1 MIKGTQRRIIMV
13 KDTESPYFDSAYFV
27 IKSDVASHR
36 HDGDL
41 ISEANRM
48 IEAYKKDIPAY
59 ESKKSVTSKKGLI
72 VIFSIVTLLS
82 GFCGFM
88 LNIIF

>member
-27 IKSDVASHR
+27 IKSDLAPHR
-36 HDGDL
+36 HDGDIL
-41 ISEANRM
+41 SEANRM
-48 IEAYKKDIPAY
+48 IEAYHKGIPHNDNGRLAL
-59 ESKKSVTSKKGLI
+59 SKRTL
-72 VIFSIVTLLS
+72 VILCTIVTLLS
-82 GFCGFM
+82 GVAGFM